1 MRPILMPP
9 WCAHDGGILA
19 IPATGGPH
27 ATLPPGRHVATF
39 AEVYERFVEQAPFRG
54 ERELIYDAL
63 RLYAKVVEKEF
74 SDVTLWIN
82 GGFVTHKSWAPKDA
96 DVVAVV
102 PMSDYT
108 NMCSNADCLRYLT
121 LQGVMVAV
129 PQTSAPVPR
138 VQPMAGLI
146 DGFVVPDD
154 PVQLAVWELTWSTVT
169 DQNKNVVP
177 GVQKG
182 YLEVKL

>member
-1 MRPILMPP
+1 M
-9 WCAHDGGILA
+9 
-19 IPATGGPH
+19 
-27 ATLPPGRHVATF
+27 
-39 AEVYERFVEQAPFRG
+39 
-54 ERELIYDAL
+54 IYDAL
-63 RLYAKVVEKEF
+63 RLYAKVIDKVF
-74 SDVTLWIN
+74 SNVTLWID

-102 PMSDYT
+102 PISDYT
-108 NMCSNADCLRYLT
+108 NMCSSTDCLRYLT
-121 LQGVMVAV
+121 LQGVMVKL
-129 PQTSAPVPR
+129 PQTSAPVSR

-146 DGFVVPDD
+146 DGFVAPDD
-154 PVQLAVWELTWSTVT
+154 PVQLAVWDLTWSTVT